1 MGTLV
6 FDNEE
11 RLIKIAA
18 NSDDLNSLNVDIA
31 SCTTNQPSDSDFEN
45 VRTNQSEATMSGG
58 VVSFTNLTTL
68 GFDEQAG
75 LDQYLQM
82 IINDINDFVSAS
94 PSNAMVAQANSYKG
108 TLEGFD
114 TSTITYPLSGSWEKY
129 CSDNSIT
136 FLHPLQIP

>member
-6 FDNEE
+6 FDSEE

-18 NSDDLNSLNVDIA
+18 NESDLNSLNIIISD
-31 SCTTNQPSDSDFEN
+31 CTTNQPSDSDFEN

-58 VVSFTNLTTL
+58 VITYTNLDQL
-68 GFDEQAG
+68 AFEQQSVLDE
-75 LDQYLQM
+75 YLQEV
-82 IINDINDFVSAS
+82 ISDINNLAVAD
-94 PSNAMVAQANSYKG
+94 PSNAMLAQANSYKD
-108 TLEGFD
+108 TLEAFD
-114 TSTITYPLSGSWEKY
+114 TSTITYPLNSSWEKY

>member
-6 FDNEE
+6 FDSEE

-18 NSDDLNSLNVDIA
+18 NESDLNSLNIIISD
-31 SCTTNQPSDSDFEN
+31 CTTNQPSDSDFEN

-58 VVSFTNLTTL
+58 VITYTNLDQL
-68 GFDEQAG
+68 AFEQQSVLDE
-75 LDQYLQM
+75 YLQEV
-82 IINDINDFVSAS
+82 ISDINNLAVAD
-94 PSNAMVAQANSYKG
+94 PSNAMLAQANSYKD
-108 TLEGFD
+108 TLEAFD
-114 TSTITYPLSGSWEKY
+114 TSTISYPLNSSWEKY

>member
-6 FDNEE
+6 FDSEE

-18 NSDDLNSLNVDIA
+18 NENDLNSLNIVIGD
-31 SCTTNQPSDSDFEN
+31 CTTNQPSDSDFEN

-58 VVSFTNLTTL
+58 VVSFTNLDQL
-68 GFDEQAG
+68 VFDQQSV
-75 LDQYLQM
+75 LDQYLQEV
-82 IINDINDFVSAS
+82 ISDINNLAVGD
-94 PSNAMVAQANSYKG
+94 PSNAMLAQANSYKD
-108 TLEGFD
+108 TLEAFD
-114 TSTITYPLSGSWEKY
+114 TSTITYPLNSSWEKY

>member
-18 NSDDLNSLNVDIA
+18 NESDLNSLNIIIGD
-31 SCTTNQPSDSDFEN
+31 CTTNQPSDSDFEN

-58 VVSFTNLTTL
+58 VVSFTNLDQL
-68 GFDEQAG
+68 VF
-75 LDQYLQM
+75 DQYLQG
-82 IINDINDFVSAS
+82 IISDINNLAVAN
-94 PSNAMVAQANSYKG
+94 PSNAMLAQANSYKD
-108 TLEGFD
+108 TLEAFD
-114 TSTITYPLSGSWEKY
+114 TSTITYPLNSSWEKY

>member
-6 FDNEE
+6 FDNQE

-18 NSDDLNSLNVDIA
+18 NESDLNSQNIIIA
-31 SCTTNQPSDSDFEN
+31 DCITNQPSDSDFEN

-58 VVSFTNLTTL
+58 VVSFTNLDQL
-68 GFDEQAG
+68 VFDQQSV
-75 LDQYLQM
+75 LDDYIQQV
-82 IINDINDFVSAS
+82 ITEINDLVKND
-94 PSNAMVAQANSYKG
+94 PSNSMVSQANSYKS
-108 TLEGFD
+108 TLEAFD